1 MNKKRYNDVN
11 RQTGR
16 QTPSQ
21 KPFFLAQ
28 GGPKTLRFNENL
40 KSLSSHKTN
49 TFLYNENV
57 KISLSSL
64 KSLIVFL

>member
-1 MNKKRYNDVN
+1 MVN
-11 RQTGR
+11 RKRRQQTDR
-16 QTPSQ
+16 QTDTVA
-21 KPFFLAQ
+21 KTIFLTQ
-28 GGPKTLRFNENL
+28 GGPKTLRFDENL
-40 KSLSSHKTN
+40 KSHSSHKTN